1 MKAVRQLILI
11 FSSVKM
17 VERTTRGGRKMTI
30 KEVIETELKCV
41 QRDCCRL
48 ENECAKCDLVLPKEE
63 IVNAYNEALKL
74 EEENKIAKMQSKV
87 YFELIERIGELKA
100 QIEKMKNCE
109 NCRYAY
115 DKKHDCMPC
124 ENMEDWELME

>member
-1 MKAVRQLILI
+1 M
-11 FSSVKM
+11 
-17 VERTTRGGRKMTI
+17 

-100 QIEKMKNCE
+100 QIEKMKCCGNCI
-109 NCRYAY
+109 NHDDLGFCRKDRHEVNANEVC
-115 DKKHDCMPC
+115 DK
-124 ENMEDWELME
+124 WEWEK

>member
-1 MKAVRQLILI
+1 MI
-11 FSSVKM
+11 M
-17 VERTTRGGRKMTI
+17 E
-30 KEVIETELKCV
+30 EVIETELKCV

-74 EEENKIAKMQSKV
+74 KEEIVNAYNEALKLKEENKIAKMQSKV

-115 DKKHDCMPC
+115 DTRHDCMSC
-124 ENMEDWELME
+124 ENMEDWEMME

>member
-1 MKAVRQLILI
+1 
-11 FSSVKM
+11 
-17 VERTTRGGRKMTI
+17 MTM

-74 EEENKIAKMQSKV
+74 EEENKIAKMQSNL
-87 YFELIERIGELKA
+87 YFELIERIRELKA
-100 QIEKMKNCE
+100 QIEKMKCCGNCKFLPRFITNE
-109 NCRYAY
+109 ELCPICITCIKSSN
-115 DKKHDCMPC
+115 KTK
-124 ENMEDWELME
+124 WELAE

>member
-1 MKAVRQLILI
+1 MK
-11 FSSVKM
+11 M
-17 VERTTRGGRKMTI
+17 

-48 ENECAKCDLVLPKEE
+48 ENECAKRDLVLPKEE

-87 YFELIERIGELKA
+87 YFELIERIGELIGELREENEQLK
-100 QIEKMKNCE
+100 KN
-109 NCRYAY
+109 NSLKQ
-115 DKKHDCMPC
+115 KK
-124 ENMEDWELME
+124 